1 MKEASGAMEREL
13 SEGERE
19 GQARNEGARGEG
31 ERPAASRNA
40 LVLQLPH
47 RDHPS

>member
-1 MKEASGAMEREL
+1 MRQFVMGKGARGRGG
-13 SEGERE
+13 EG
-19 GQARNEGARGEG
+19 GEGARGEG